1 MSTGCG
7 DDLLDIEVIEVA
19 NGSAGVDE
27 LNDIVR
33 PSYDR
38 AMRDRVPGRAGGLTA
53 ADLLG
58 NEARTKILGRRGC
71 VRSHN
76 FGSRL
81 GKVGGQLA

>member
-38 AMRDRVPGRAGGLTA
+38 AMRDHFPGWAGGLTA
-53 ADLLG
+53 ADSLG
-58 NEARTKILGRRGC
+58 DEGCAWILGRPEC
-71 VRSHN
+71 VRFQN
-76 FGSRL
+76 VAPRL
-81 GKVGGQLA
+81 GMVGK